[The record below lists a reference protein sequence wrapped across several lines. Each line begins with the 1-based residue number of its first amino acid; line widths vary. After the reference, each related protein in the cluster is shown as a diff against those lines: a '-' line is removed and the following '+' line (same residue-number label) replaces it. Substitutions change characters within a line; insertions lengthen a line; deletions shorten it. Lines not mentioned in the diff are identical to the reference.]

1 MRAFIKRIIRWPD
14 NRIFLRVFGIFGG
27 LMLVMMVFYAVLIIP
42 QQKDALR
49 KVLYTQAT
57 TVSRTIVQACTDAM
71 LTDDMGFIVEH
82 NLQVVANNKNIR
94 AVRIVPHRGDMVSI
108 TETGW
113 SSAPAISSATNIDF
127 EHEKFEM
134 IESPTAASYYLY
146 SAPIMFSSVNWG
158 VIQIDFDIS
167 EYNANIQA
175 MYQRMEV
182 ISLLAIV
189 IMLPIGYLFALWLT
203 RPITTISQAA
213 ANIARGN
220 LDTHV
225 SVKRNDEIG
234 QLSESFNVMV
244 EALRQTRNDL
254 KKSNLEL
261 EDKVEQRTAQLLQAN
276 HAKDSFLATM
286 SHEIR
291 TPLAGLMGMLELLD
305 MSRLD
310 DRQRQMLM
318 SARTSSSSLLRIVND
333 ILDWS
338 KIEAGKLELA
348 TEVASLHTTLQGAID
363 TYSQLTVGKDIQ
375 LGVEIDTALQQFH
388 RYDPLRLSQ
397 ILNNFI
403 SSAIK
408 FTERGSVIIKAE
420 RLSGDEG
427 YEQVKLS
434 VCDTGVGIDAEHLS
448 RLFLQYEQAS
458 ANTARMYGGTGLGLA
473 ICRKLAEL
481 MNGTL
486 GVESTVGVGSTFS
499 LTVTLPIEYM
509 EDRHSAT
516 LPEPTLAA
524 LPPQLDVPDET
535 AVVLLVDDHPINRML
550 LKQQLQTL
558 GMQTYSAADGAEGI
572 ALWGEHPI
580 DIIITDCHMPNM
592 DGYEMT
598 RKIREIER
606 QRGDKRIPVIA
617 WTANVLSEESERCQ
631 QAGMDDLLTK
641 PTELNLLRTTLYK
654 WLRGE
659 AESKF
664 NNPDL

>member
-1 MRAFIKRIIRWPD
+1 MSSFIKRIIKWPD
-14 NRIFLRVFGIFGG
+14 NRIFLRVFCVFGS

-94 AVRIVPHRGDMVSI
+94 AVRMVPHRGDMVSI

-113 SSAPAISSATNIDF
+113 SSAPAISNAKNIDF
-127 EHEKFEM
+127 EHESFEM
-134 IESPTAASYYLY
+134 IEPDQGASYYLF
-146 SAPIMFSSVNWG
+146 STPIRFSSVNWG

-175 MYQRMEV
+175 MYQRMGL
-182 ISLLAIV
+182 ISLIAIMV
-189 IMLPIGYLFALWLT
+189 MLPIGYLFALWLT
-203 RPITTISQAA
+203 RPITAISVAA
-213 ANIARGN
+213 ANIAKGD
-220 LDTHV
+220 LDTRV
-225 SVKRNDEIG
+225 SFKRNDEIG

-261 EDKVEQRTAQLLQAN
+261 EDKVEQRTSQLLQAN

-305 MSRLD
+305 LSQLD
-310 DRQRQMLM
+310 ERQRQMLLA
-318 SARTSSSSLLRIVND
+318 ARTSSSSLLRIVND

-348 TEVASLHTTLQGAID
+348 TEVASLRTTLQNALD
-363 TYSQLTVGKDIQ
+363 TYCQLTVGKDIQ
-375 LGVEIDTALQQFH
+375 LGIEIDTTLQQFH

-397 ILNNFI
+397 LLNNFI
-403 SSAIK
+403 SNAIK
-408 FTERGSVIIKAE
+408 FTESGSVLIKAE
-420 RLSGDEG
+420 RLSGDEE
-427 YEQVKLS
+427 YEQVRLS
-434 VCDTGVGIDAEHLS
+434 VRDTGMGIDAEHLS

-473 ICRKLAEL
+473 ICRKLALL
-481 MNGTL
+481 MNGEL
-486 GVESTVGVGSTFS
+486 NVESSVGVGSTFS
-499 LTVTLPIEYM
+499 FTVTLPIAPRQVEQDTQVLL
-509 EDRHSAT
+509 EPAQPL
-516 LPEPTLAA
+516 LPQQVEVVQSPVT
-524 LPPQLDVPDET
+524 
-535 AVVLLVDDHPINRML
+535 VLLVDDHPINRML

-558 GMQTYSAADGAEGI
+558 GMQTYAACDGEEGI
-572 ALWGEHPI
+572 ALWRAHAI

-598 RKIREIER
+598 RQIRASEPSNIA
-606 QRGDKRIPVIA
+606 QRIPIIA
-617 WTANVLSEESERCQ
+617 WTANVLADESERCSA
-631 QAGMDDLLTK
+631 AGMDDMLTK
-641 PTELNLLRTTLYK
+641 PTELSVLQTTLHK
-654 WLRGE
+654 WLHVVGT
-659 AESKF
+659 K
-664 NNPDL
+664 